1 MSSDTT
7 HSDSTESF
15 ESVPN
20 EQVQMA
26 AEVETLREEN
36 AKLRREYARARRVR
50 NRNAAVGLAVVGV
63 VAVLGA
69 VLLLSVRT
77 ILLVLGATGLFTATL
92 VYYLEPTRVL
102 PVNISEAVY
111 DTLAANESALVAEL
125 GLDGKSRYYPTD
137 EPGTSSVVLF
147 VTRETDESPSRPQ
160 TESLLVISNETNAHG
175 VALQP
180 SGVPLLN
187 AFRKSVSSDLGE
199 TPTDLAEQLS
209 EAAETLGIVDAV
221 SFTLDTKSNSL
232 TVGVSEPVYGDLT
245 QFDHPVVSFF
255 AVGLAARLDE
265 PVCIE
270 SVESADR
277 ADAAVNYR
285 WGA

>member
-7 HSDSTESF
+7 HTDSTGEF
-15 ESVPN
+15 ESVPDDRFR
-20 EQVQMA
+20 MA

-63 VAVLGA
+63 VAVLGSA
-69 VLLLSVRT
+69 LLPAVRT
-77 ILLVLGATGLFTATL
+77 ILLVLGATGLFTAML

-102 PVNISEAVY
+102 PVNVSEAVY

-125 GLDGKSRYYPTD
+125 GLDGNPTYYPTD

-147 VTRETDESPSRPQ
+147 VTRETDETPSRPR

-180 SGVPLLN
+180 SGVPLLD
-187 AFRKSVSSDLGE
+187 AFRESVSSDLGE
-199 TPTDLAEQLS
+199 TPTDIAGQLS
-209 EAAETLGIVDAV
+209 EGAETLGIVDAA
-221 SFTLDTKSNSL
+221 SFTLDAESNAL

-245 QFDHPVVSFF
+245 RFDHPVVSFF
-255 AVGLAARLDE
+255 AVGLAATLDE
-265 PVCIE
+265 PVRIE

-277 ADAAVNYR
+277 ADATVQYR